1 MAVQDQMSGGHEV
14 AAGSGPL
21 LQIVAGW
28 VLGFGLGH
36 PREEL
41 DAGALE
47 SKPQEIHTL
56 IGNEIEIHPQNSDRM
71 MAVNIIIHAAI
82 YLHAGLLARK

>member
-1 MAVQDQMSGGHEV
+1 MVVQGQTSGEHEV

-28 VLGFGLGH
+28 VLGFGPGL

-47 SKPQEIHTL
+47 SKP
-56 IGNEIEIHPQNSDRM
+56 
-71 MAVNIIIHAAI
+71 
-82 YLHAGLLARK
+82 